1 MILTPSLF
9 FSLPTDTMLQRRVHA
24 NPIFTAANAG
34 IIVAIAIVLLG
45 FASSGRWPIN
55 NIIDLGAANASTP
68 SHYKAGVSGQR
79 FHMRAWREA
88 PSLSSV
94 MSSINKE
101 RSSFP
106 SAPLNDPDGHPF
118 PICDV
123 WAVITTINPPSKVVH
138 QLASM
143 KGLCVCIVADEKSAP
158 VYDVSGNVVYLT
170 PAMQV

>member
-1 MILTPSLF
+1 MQPHVQFSTSDRYIMLWGNVDRRILL
-9 FSLPTDTMLQRRVHA
+9 LA
-24 NPIFTAANAG
+24 
-34 IIVAIAIVLLG
+34 AIVCMIVVATL
-45 FASSGRWPIN
+45 FASTGFGGWPIN
-55 NIIDLGAANASTP
+55 NIISNLGVASVTTP
-68 SHYKAGVSGQR
+68 SYRQAGVSGQR

>member
-1 MILTPSLF
+1 
-9 FSLPTDTMLQRRVHA
+9 MLQRRLHA
-24 NPIFTAANAG
+24 NPIFTAANTG
-34 IIVAIAIVLLG
+34 IIAAVVLLG
-45 FASSGRWPIN
+45 FASSGRWPIG
-55 NIIDLGAANASTP
+55 NIINLGTANASTP

-94 MSSINKE
+94 MSAINAQM
-101 RSSFP
+101 SSFP

-118 PICDV
+118 PICAV
-123 WAVITTINPPSKVVH
+123 WAVITTINPPSEVVH
-138 QLASM
+138 QLANM

-158 VYDVSGNVVYLT
+158 VYDVSGDVVYLT

>member
-1 MILTPSLF
+1 
-9 FSLPTDTMLQRRVHA
+9 MLRRRVHA

-34 IIVAIAIVLLG
+34 IVIAVVLLG
-45 FASSGRWPIN
+45 LGSSKRWPN
-55 NIIDLGAANASTP
+55 GNIIDLGPANASTP

-94 MSSINKE
+94 MSAINTQ
-101 RSSFP
+101 RSTSP
-106 SAPLNDPDGHPF
+106 SAPLNDLDGHPF
-118 PICDV
+118 PICAV

-138 QLASM
+138 QLADM
-143 KGLCVCIVADEKSAP
+143 KSLCVCIVADEKSAP
-158 VYDVSGNVVYLT
+158 VYDVSGDVVYLM